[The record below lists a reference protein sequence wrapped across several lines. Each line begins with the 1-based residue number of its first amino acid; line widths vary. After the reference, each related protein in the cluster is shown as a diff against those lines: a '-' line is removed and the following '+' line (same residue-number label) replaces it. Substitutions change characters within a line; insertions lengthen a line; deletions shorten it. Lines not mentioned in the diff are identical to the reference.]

1 MRVAD
6 DTFYS
11 ISECEWIKIDRQH
24 LFLFIFY
31 SFISNIFGIFLR
43 GNLLIK
49 CPQMFTG
56 PVGPAEVLFYWPKAI
71 FGNFYWPGA
80 LGPLL
85 ASSPDDF
92 KEYLKAATINCSLS
106 LTTAYVQNQV
116 RACEKVTS
124 DLVKSG
130 GFRQVLQ
137 FPPPL
142 TTNES

>member
-1 MRVAD
+1 MTKTLAYEYSSESTQQELSNEYQHDRLKMVFTNVCVLVLWMKVASALEEVRD
-6 DTFYS
+6 SLENVPCIYDTFDNNF
-11 ISECEWIKIDRQH
+11 EIK
-24 LFLFIFY
+24 
-31 SFISNIFGIFLR
+31 N
-43 GNLLIK
+43 
-49 CPQMFTG
+49 
-56 PVGPAEVLFYWPKAI
+56 
-71 FGNFYWPGA
+71 
-80 LGPLL
+80 
-85 ASSPDDF
+85 DF